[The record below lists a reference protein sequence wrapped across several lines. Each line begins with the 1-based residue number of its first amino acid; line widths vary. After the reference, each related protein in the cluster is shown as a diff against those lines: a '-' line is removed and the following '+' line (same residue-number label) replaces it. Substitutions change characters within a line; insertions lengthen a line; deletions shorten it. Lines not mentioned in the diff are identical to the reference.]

1 MDARTVQ
8 VTGGTAVLRA
18 TVLARAGHLGAA
30 AELLVPHAAGA
41 APFPPALDLLARI
54 NVRQGRRSEARALW
68 SQAMELDPENA
79 RYRGAL
85 DRLDALG
92 RRPFWMASPVGS
104 VVAVLVLLIPLAAW
118 LVRGATDKAEAPPGM
133 VDVPAE
139 SAPSSRE
146 AAVDEP
152 PQAAMTQGIVDALEG
167 LAGVAVDPLPEG
179 IRVTLA
185 RGLYTEGV
193 RMDPRGAAVLT
204 RVGYALEPWSGQI
217 EVQLVGHTDQIPMRP
232 GARYRDNFALGAARA
247 VAALE
252 HLRTTTNLPGGILVA
267 RSAGAAAPPHPDQG
281 IVNRTVVL
289 VVRPLPAGDRGGTA

>member
-8 VTGGTAVLRA
+8 VTGGTAVLQA
-18 TVLARAGHLGAA
+18 AALARGGNLGAA
-30 AELLVPHAAGA
+30 AELLAPHATGA
-41 APFPPALDLLARI
+41 TPFPPALDLLARI
-54 NVRQGRRSEARALW
+54 HVRQGRRSEARALW
-68 SQAMELDPENA
+68 HQAVELDPESA
-79 RYRGAL
+79 RYRRAL
-85 DRLDALG
+85 NRLDALG
-92 RRPFWMASPVGS
+92 RRPLWMASPIGTL
-104 VVAVLVLLIPLAAW
+104 VAVLVVSISLAAW
-118 LVRGATDKAEAPPGM
+118 WVHGVGDQPEALPET
-133 VDVPAE
+133 VDVAAE

-146 AAVDEP
+146 AAVEAP
-152 PQAAMTQGIVDALEG
+152 PHAAMRRGLVDALEG

-204 RVGYALEPWSGQI
+204 RVGSALEPWAGQI
-217 EVQLVGHTDQIPMRP
+217 EVQLVGHTDGIPMRP

-267 RSAGAAAPPHPDQG
+267 GSAGATAPPHPDRG
-281 IVNRTVVL
+281 KENRTVVL
-289 VVRPLPAGDRGGTA
+289 VVRPRLSSDREGTT